1 MRLTRFYAP
10 VLLTSLIV
18 AVYLFVL
25 RTPLIW
31 NRVDQREMIFGAD
44 LGYLQ
49 LAIAAAANWILIR
62 LIDAIVFDLVFTK
75 RTRSQAPHLL
85 RDIVAIA
92 LYLFFFA
99 SAITVLFQKSM
110 TGLLGATT
118 VVAAVLGLALQDT
131 LGNLFAGISMH
142 MERGIHV
149 GDVLHSGEFIGV
161 IERITW
167 RAVRLRT
174 FDNNIVMIPNSLIAR
189 ERLEI
194 FPNESPNGRTVMISV
209 TYTAP
214 PAKVIEVLERAA
226 RNVNGI
232 SRKIACLVRI
242 GSFDSSAV
250 NYEIRYWTETYAL
263 RDTIDAEIRKAAWY
277 ALRRHGISQPYPIRS
292 LQMLPAESAAVTSS
306 NVSVLERLLEIDMLL
321 PLSDGEH
328 RRIADGTRTHRYGRG
343 ETIIHAG
350 EAGSSMFI
358 VDEGTVS
365 IRVNEGAGSREI
377 AQLGPGSLF
386 GEMAL
391 LTGESRVADVVASTE
406 VVTLE
411 ITKDTLQPILI
422 ENPSLASALTE
433 KVLERRGNLA
443 DQAAA
448 QSEDRSTL
456 LSRIRSYFAI

>member
-10 VLLTSLIV
+10 VLLTALIV

-25 RTPLIW
+25 RTPLVW
-31 NRVDQREMIFGAD
+31 NGLDQRDMVFGAD

-49 LAIAAAANWILIR
+49 LALAAAAIWILIR
-62 LIDAIVFDLVFTK
+62 LIDTIVFDLVFTK

-85 RDIVAIA
+85 REIVAIA

-99 SAITVLFQKSM
+99 SAVTIIFQKSM

-118 VVAAVLGLALQDT
+118 ILAAVLGLALQDT
-131 LGNLFAGISMH
+131 LGNLFSGISLH

-149 GDVLHSGEFIGV
+149 GDVLHSGDFIGV
-161 IERITW
+161 VERVTW

-174 FDNNIVMIPNSLIAR
+174 FNNNIVMIPNSLLAR

-194 FPNESPNGRTVMISV
+194 FPNESPNGRSVIISV
-209 TYTAP
+209 TYNEP
-214 PAKVIEVLERAA
+214 PARVIEVLERAA

-232 SRKIACLVRI
+232 SRKIECLVRI
-242 GSFDSSAV
+242 GSFESSAV
-250 NYEIRYWTETYAL
+250 NYEIRYWTENYAL
-263 RDTIDAEIRKAAWY
+263 RDMIDAEIRKAAWY
-277 ALRRHGISQPYPIRS
+277 ALRRHDISQPYPIRS
-292 LQMLPAESAAVTSS
+292 LQMLPAQTAAASS
-306 NVSVLERLLEIDMLL
+306 DEESVLERLLEIDMLL

-328 RRIADGTRTHRYGRG
+328 RRIADGTRIHRYGRG

-358 VDEGTVS
+358 VDKGTVS
-365 IRVNEGAGSREI
+365 IRVNDGAGPREI

-406 VVTLE
+406 VVTFE
-411 ITKDTLQPILI
+411 ITKETLQPILI

-448 QSEDRSTL
+448 QSEEGSTL
-456 LSRIRSYFAI
+456 LSRIKSYFAI